1 MNNKYKLLVIEDE
14 TNIRSFVKTILDTN
28 GYQVLTAGSLRQ
40 GMLVYSSHH
49 PDLVLLDLGLPD
61 EDGMSFISKIRRSD
75 STPIIVLSA
84 RTQENDKVTALDAG
98 ANDYITK
105 PFGTAELLA
114 RVRAALRNRRYEGI
128 QGGEDVNGGYR
139 FKDLEIDYARRLVR
153 VREKEIK
160 LTQTE

>member
-75 STPIIVLSA
+75 STPISYSPRERR
-84 RTQENDKVTALDAG
+84 RT
-98 ANDYITK
+98 
-105 PFGTAELLA
+105 
-114 RVRAALRNRRYEGI
+114 
-128 QGGEDVNGGYR
+128 
-139 FKDLEIDYARRLVR
+139 
-153 VREKEIK
+153 IK
-160 LTQTE
+160 

>member
-28 GYQVLTAGSLRQ
+28 GYQVLTAGSVKQ
-40 GMLVYSSHH
+40 GLLVYSSHN

-61 EDGMSFISKIRRSD
+61 EDGMHFIKKIRQTD
-75 STPIIVLSA
+75 STPVIVLSA
-84 RTQENDKVTALDAG
+84 RTQEKDKVTALDCG

-114 RVRAALRNRRYEGI
+114 RVRAALRNRRYEGL
-128 QGGEDVNGGYR
+128 Q
-139 FKDLEIDYARRLVR
+139 EIGRASCRER
-153 VREKEIK
+153 V
-160 LTQTE
+160 